1 MKSELSF
8 DNPYSV
14 ATAFITLVIVALF
27 LVRIFIFR
35 QYIDIEASIR

>member
-8 DNPYSV
+8 DNPLSV

-27 LVRIFIFR
+27 LFTF
-35 QYIDIEASIR
+35 YIPY